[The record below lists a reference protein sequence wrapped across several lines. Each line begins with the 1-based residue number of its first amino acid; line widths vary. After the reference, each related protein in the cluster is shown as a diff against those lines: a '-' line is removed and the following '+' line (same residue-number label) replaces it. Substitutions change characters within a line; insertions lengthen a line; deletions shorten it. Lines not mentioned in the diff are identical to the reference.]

1 MFGLIVDG
9 SQFGGFLLLGF
20 AFSLFNVGCL
30 VGGLLALLVANCG
43 GFWFRVAV
51 LVLGCLGGCRWLP
64 LRLWQLVVTVDLLVG
79 ALVICVWV

>member
-1 MFGLIVDG
+1 MKGGLFWFGWFVGGFRFASCGWGLRLWVFGLIVDG

-43 GFWFRVAV
+43 GVWFRVAV
-51 LVLGCLGGCRWLP
+51 LVLGCLGG
-64 LRLWQLVVTVDLLVG
+64 
-79 ALVICVWV
+79 